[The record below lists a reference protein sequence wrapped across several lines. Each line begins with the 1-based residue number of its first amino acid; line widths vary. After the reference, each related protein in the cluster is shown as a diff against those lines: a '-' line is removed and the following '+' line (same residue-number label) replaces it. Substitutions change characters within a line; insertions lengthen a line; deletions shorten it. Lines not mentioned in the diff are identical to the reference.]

1 MFPGNWILKL
11 FREVKSV
18 AMKSYSTLCL
28 VAFLILISALFS
40 TCTKDEE
47 TEAER
52 KETLTIKF
60 NSEISSDS
68 LKSVVTWLQ
77 DMGTRFALADN
88 HRNVAISIKK
98 RFERLGYTNVRLDS
112 FPINK
117 LYRDVTYY
125 HIWQYNVIASITG
138 SVYPDSIC
146 IIGGHYDNILKTG
159 DPFTAAPGANDNAS
173 GVAAAIEI
181 ARVFKTNNYKPDN
194 TIEFIAFGAEE
205 LGLFGSFFYSD
216 YARMNSK
223 KIKLMLNN
231 DMIAFNPSS
240 NKADWSVNIM
250 DYDNSHNLR
259 EEAEVLSGRFTDLKT
274 YNYNTYNK
282 QSDSYPFFLNGF
294 KALFFISASTDPY
307 YHTADDTV
315 DKYNFEFCREI
326 VKLNC
331 AILIDKN

>member
-1 MFPGNWILKL
+1 MKRNRALLLTVTILL
-11 FREVKSV
+11 ICV
-18 AMKSYSTLCL
+18 L
-28 VAFLILISALFS
+28 VS

-52 KETLTIKF
+52 KEALTNKF
-60 NSEISSDS
+60 NSEINADS

-77 DMGTRFALADN
+77 QMGTRFALAEN
-88 HRNVAISIKK
+88 RRSVAIRIKK

-112 FPINK
+112 FQINK
-117 LYRDVTYY
+117 IYRNVTYY
-125 HIWQYNVIASITG
+125 QNWQYNVIASITG

-159 DPFTAAPGANDNAS
+159 DPFTSAPGANDNAS
-173 GVAAAIEI
+173 GVAAVLEI
-181 ARVFKTNNYKPDN
+181 ARVFKTNSFEPDN

-205 LGLFGSFFYSD
+205 LGLFGSYFYAD
-216 YARMNSK
+216 YARINSK

-231 DMIAFNPSS
+231 DMIAFNPSL

-259 EEAEVLSGRFTDLKT
+259 KEAEVISGRFTDLKT

-282 QSDSYPFFLNGF
+282 QSDSYPFFVNGF
-294 KALFFISASTDPY
+294 KALFFISASSDPY

>member
-1 MFPGNWILKL
+1 
-11 FREVKSV
+11 
-18 AMKSYSTLCL
+18 MKKNRALHL
-28 VAFLILISALFS
+28 IVVLFLISLSVS
-40 TCTKDEE
+40 TCKKDED

-52 KETLTIKF
+52 KEALTIKF
-60 NSEISSDS
+60 NSEINADS
-68 LKSVVTWLQ
+68 LKSVVTWMQ
-77 DMGTRFALADN
+77 EMGTRFALAEN
-88 HRNVAISIKK
+88 RKNVAKNIKK

-112 FPINK
+112 FAIYK
-117 LYRDVTYY
+117 IYRDVSYQQ
-125 HIWQYNVIASITG
+125 WQYNVIASISG

-159 DPFTAAPGANDNAS
+159 DPFNKVPGANDNAS

-181 ARVFKTNNYKPDN
+181 ARVFKTNNYEPEN

-205 LGLFGSFFYSD
+205 IGLFGS
-216 YARMNSK
+216 YAYANEARINSK

-231 DMIAFNPSS
+231 DMISFNPSL

-259 EEAEVLSGRFTDLKT
+259 KEAEVISSHFTDLRT

-282 QSDSYPFFLNGF
+282 QSDSYPFFVNGF
-294 KALFFISASTDPY
+294 KALFFISATSDPY
-307 YHTADDTV
+307 YHTLDDTA

>member
-1 MFPGNWILKL
+1 
-11 FREVKSV
+11 
-18 AMKSYSTLCL
+18 MKRNRALCL
-28 VAFLILISALFS
+28 ILLLILICVLVSY
-40 TCTKDEE
+40 CTKDEE

-52 KETLTIKF
+52 KEALTNKL
-60 NSEISSDS
+60 NSEINADS
-68 LKSVVTWLQ
+68 LKSVVAWLQ
-77 DMGTRFALADN
+77 QMGTRFALAEN
-88 HRNVAISIKK
+88 RRNVAMNIKK

-117 LYRDVTYY
+117 LYRDVSYY

-138 SVYPDSIC
+138 SVNPDSIC

-159 DPFTAAPGANDNAS
+159 DPFTSAPGANDNAS

-181 ARVFKTNNYKPDN
+181 ARVFQTNNYKPVN
-194 TIEFIAFGAEE
+194 SIEFIAFGAEE
-205 LGLFGSFFYSD
+205 LGLFGSYYYSD
-216 YARMNSK
+216 YARLNSK

-231 DMIAFNPSS
+231 DMIAFQPSS
-240 NKADWSVNIM
+240 QKADWSVNIM

-259 EEAEVLSGRFTDLKT
+259 KEAEVMSGRFTNLKT

-282 QSDSYPFFLNGF
+282 QSDSYPFFVNGF
-294 KALFFISASTDPY
+294 KALFFISASSDPY

>member
-1 MFPGNWILKL
+1 
-11 FREVKSV
+11 
-18 AMKSYSTLCL
+18 
-28 VAFLILISALFS
+28 
-40 TCTKDEE
+40 
-47 TEAER
+47 
-52 KETLTIKF
+52 
-60 NSEISSDS
+60 
-68 LKSVVTWLQ
+68 
-77 DMGTRFALADN
+77 MGTRFALAEN
-88 HRNVAISIKK
+88 RRNVAMNIKK

-117 LYRDVTYY
+117 LYRDVSYY

-138 SVYPDSIC
+138 SVNPDSIC

-159 DPFTAAPGANDNAS
+159 DPFTSAPGANDNAS

-181 ARVFKTNNYKPDN
+181 ARVFQTNNYKPVN
-194 TIEFIAFGAEE
+194 SIEFIAFGAEE
-205 LGLFGSFFYSD
+205 LGLFGSYYYSD
-216 YARMNSK
+216 YARLNSK

-231 DMIAFNPSS
+231 DMIAFQPSS
-240 NKADWSVNIM
+240 QKADWSVNIM

-259 EEAEVLSGRFTDLKT
+259 KEAEVMSGRFTNLKT

-282 QSDSYPFFLNGF
+282 QSDSYPFFVNGF
-294 KALFFISASTDPY
+294 KALFFISASSDPY

>member
-1 MFPGNWILKL
+1 
-11 FREVKSV
+11 
-18 AMKSYSTLCL
+18 MKRKRSLSFI
-28 VAFLILISALFS
+28 VFSILICIFLS

-52 KETLTIKF
+52 KEALTTKF

-77 DMGTRFALADN
+77 QMGTRFALAEN
-88 HRNVAISIKK
+88 RKNVAISIKK

-112 FPINK
+112 FPINRI
-117 LYRDVTYY
+117 YRNVTYY
-125 HIWQYNVIASITG
+125 QHWQYNVIASISG

-159 DPFTAAPGANDNAS
+159 DPFAIVPGANDNAS
-173 GVAAAIEI
+173 GVAAVIEI
-181 ARVFKTNNYKPDN
+181 ARVLKNNNYKPVN

-205 LGLFGSFFYSD
+205 LGLFGS
-216 YARMNSK
+216 YAYANDARINSK

-231 DMIAFNPSS
+231 DMISFQPST
-240 NKADWSVNIM
+240 NKAEWSVNIM

-259 EEAEVLSGRFTDLKT
+259 KEAEVMSGRFTVLKT

-282 QSDSYPFFLNGF
+282 QSDSYPFYVNGF
-294 KALFFISASTDPY
+294 KALFFISASSDPY
-307 YHTADDTV
+307 YHTSEDIV
-315 DKYNFEFCREI
+315 DKYNFEYCLEI
-326 VKLNC
+326 VRLNC
-331 AILIDKN
+331 AMLIDKN

>member
-1 MFPGNWILKL
+1 
-11 FREVKSV
+11 
-18 AMKSYSTLCL
+18 MKRNR
-28 VAFLILISALFS
+28 AFSLILFLVLICVFASY
-40 TCTKDEE
+40 CTKDEE
-47 TEAER
+47 TEVER
-52 KETLTIKF
+52 KEALTNKF
-60 NSEISSDS
+60 NSEINADS

-77 DMGTRFALADN
+77 QMGTRFALSEN
-88 HRNVAISIKK
+88 RKNVAISIKK

-117 LYRDVTYY
+117 LYRDVIYY
-125 HIWQYNVIASITG
+125 SIWQYNVVASITG
-138 SVYPDSIC
+138 SVYPDTVC

-181 ARVFKTNNYKPDN
+181 ARVFKTNNYKPVN

-223 KIKLMLNN
+223 KIMLMLNN
-231 DMIAFNPSS
+231 DMIAFNPSL

-250 DYDNSHNLR
+250 DYDNSHSLR

-282 QSDSYPFFLNGF
+282 QSDSYPFFVNGF

-315 DKYNFEFCREI
+315 DKCNFEFCREI

>member
-1 MFPGNWILKL
+1 MKRNRASSLIL
-11 FREVKSV
+11 
-18 AMKSYSTLCL
+18 
-28 VAFLILISALFS
+28 FLILICVFASY
-40 TCTKDEE
+40 CTKEEE

-52 KETLTIKF
+52 KEALTIKF
-60 NSEISSDS
+60 NSEINADS

-77 DMGTRFALADN
+77 QMGTRFALAEN
-88 HRNVAISIKK
+88 RKNVAISIKR

-117 LYRDVTYY
+117 IYRNVNYY
-125 HIWQYNVIASITG
+125 SIWQYNVIASITG

-173 GVAAAIEI
+173 GVAAALEI

-205 LGLFGSFFYSD
+205 LGLFGSFYYSD
-216 YARMNSK
+216 YARINSK

-240 NKADWSVNIM
+240 NKSDWSVNIM

-259 EEAEVLSGRFTDLKT
+259 KEAEVISGQFTDLKT

-282 QSDSYPFFLNGF
+282 QSDSYPFFVNGF
-294 KALFFISASTDPY
+294 KALFFISATSDPY
-307 YHTADDTV
+307 YHTLDDTA